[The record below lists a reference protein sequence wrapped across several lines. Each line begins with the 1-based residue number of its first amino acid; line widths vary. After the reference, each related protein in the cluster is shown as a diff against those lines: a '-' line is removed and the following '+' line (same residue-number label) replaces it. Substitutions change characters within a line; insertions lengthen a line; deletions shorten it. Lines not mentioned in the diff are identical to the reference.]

1 VTPGGSR
8 GFFAEG
14 LPEGLAGDDC
24 VLPFAVEPLD
34 LRGRLA
40 RLGPALDAIL
50 TRHAYPEPVA
60 LLLGEA
66 AALTVLLGTA
76 LKSNGRFQLQTRT
89 DGIVDM
95 LVVDF
100 DAPDRLRAF
109 ARFDAARLEEKGN
122 PDSAAL
128 LGRGHL
134 AFTIEQGADVARYQG
149 VAPIEGGSLEQAAH
163 VYFQQSEQIP
173 TYIRLAAGQLV
184 TTEGARWRAGGLL
197 AQFLPHSPERRRMA
211 DFHPGDAPEGHM
223 QPERPEDD
231 SWIEAKAL
239 AATVEDHELLD
250 PDLTPED
257 LAYRL
262 FHERGVK
269 AFPVQRLREACRCSD
284 ERIEAMLRSFSQ
296 KERDDMVGDDGMIG
310 VTCEFCSTLRRYS
323 PGDFAE

>member
-1 VTPGGSR
+1 MSTGAR
-8 GFFAEG
+8 GYHAES
-14 LPEGLAGDDC
+14 LPSGERDDC

-34 LRGRLA
+34 MRGRLA

-50 TRHAYPEPVA
+50 SRHAYPEPVA

-66 AALTVLLGTA
+66 AVLTVLLGTA

-95 LVVDF
+95 IVVDF

-109 ARFDAARLEEKGN
+109 ARFNAARLVEQGRAG
-122 PDSAAL
+122 PAAL

-134 AFTIEQGADVARYQG
+134 AFTIEQGAEVARYQG

-163 VYFQQSEQIP
+163 LYFQQSEQIP
-173 TYIRLAAGQLV
+173 TYIRLAAGQVV
-184 TTEGARWRAGGLL
+184 TPEGARWRAGGLL
-197 AQFLPHSPERRRMA
+197 AQFLPHSPERQRMA
-211 DFHPGDAPEGHM
+211 DLHPGDAPEGHVHHE
-223 QPERPEDD
+223 PPDD
-231 SWIEAKAL
+231 ESWVEAKAL

-250 PDLTPED
+250 PGLTPED

-262 FHERGVK
+262 FHERGVT
-269 AFPVQRLREACRCSD
+269 AFPVQALRESCRCSD
-284 ERIEAMLRSFSQ
+284 ERIETMLRSFSQ

-310 VTCEFCSTLRRYS
+310 VTCEFCSTLRRYDPS
-323 PGDFAE
+323 DFSG